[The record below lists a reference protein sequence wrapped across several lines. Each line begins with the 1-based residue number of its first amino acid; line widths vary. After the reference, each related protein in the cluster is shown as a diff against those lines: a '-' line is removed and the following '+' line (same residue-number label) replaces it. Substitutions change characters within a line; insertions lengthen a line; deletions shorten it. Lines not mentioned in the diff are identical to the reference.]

1 MSDTR
6 EKVLLEE
13 LADIY
18 YKDKDKDYNKKNYK
32 DTYKDKYRY
41 RYR

>member
-18 YKDKDKDYNKKNYK
+18 YKEKDYNKNYK